1 MPTCACRCTGLNH
14 HPLRPLTGVWLP
26 APSCLPFLQEPV
38 VTNLASIYELM
49 GDLASK
55 QRFADWV
62 AAAAPDDFDLAAT
75 KTGAG
80 A

>member
-1 MPTCACRCTGLNH
+1 MLLRA
-14 HPLRPLTGVWLP
+14 PLSTAPHTALP
-26 APSCLPFLQEPV
+26 ACALLLQEPV

-80 A
+80 M